1 VAIKRPSK
9 SMGTPVRRQV
19 ASPGLRHVDIKVP
32 HQMVPGDPYLGWLC
46 KNKACGLVIAIAL
59 PPAGS
64 KPAAADSGDQLAAI
78 KCPHCGNEDLYRWSA
93 RSEHPYTGGAGAA
106 SQRPGA

>member
-19 ASPGLRHVDIKVP
+19 ASPGLRHVDVKVP
-32 HQMVPGDPYLGWLC
+32 HQMVPGDAYLGWLC

-106 SQRPGA
+106 NQRPGA